1 MATSGKPATAK
12 TRLSFS
18 ALVGILVAIAVMSS
32 GKSDLAPLIGWD
44 TAALV
49 FILWVWQG
57 LKSMNAH
64 ETKQFAVREDP
75 GRTSTEILL
84 LGASLAS
91 LVAIVFLISQAG
103 NSSSVNRNSAVFL
116 SLVSVIVSWLVV
128 QTVHILKYAKLY
140 YDGTEG
146 GIDFNQVDPP
156 RYSDFAYLAF
166 TMGMTF
172 QVSDTALKTKEL
184 RQTALKHAMLSY
196 VFGTVIIATTINTIA
211 SLGK

>member
-1 MATSGKPATAK
+1 MAAKQPATANTK
-12 TRLSFS
+12 LLFS
-18 ALVGILVAIAVMSS
+18 AITGVVAAIVISS
-32 GKSDLAPLIGWD
+32 YGKGELAPLIGWD
-44 TAALV
+44 TAGLI
-49 FILWVWQG
+49 FIGWTWQS
-57 LKSMNAH
+57 LKSLNAH
-64 ETKQFAVREDP
+64 QTKQFALREDP

-91 LVAIVFLISQAG
+91 LAAIISLIAQAG
-103 NSSSVNRNSAVFL
+103 SNSVTRTAAVFI
-116 SLVSVIVSWLVV
+116 SLLSVIISWLVV
-128 QTVHILKYAKLY
+128 QTVHILKYAKLF

-146 GIDFNQVDPP
+146 GIDFNQTDPP

>member
-1 MATSGKPATAK
+1 MASDQPASAK
-12 TRLSFS
+12 LKLSI
-18 ALVGILVAIAVMSS
+18 AAVVGVIVAIAISSS
-32 GKSDLAPLIGWD
+32 GRGELAPLIGWD
-44 TAALV
+44 SAGLL
-49 FILWVWQG
+49 FIVWTWMS
-57 LKSMNAH
+57 LKSMTAQ
-64 ETKQFAVREDP
+64 ETKRFALREDP

-91 LVAIVFLISQAG
+91 LAAIVFLISQAG
-103 NSSSVNRNSAVFL
+103 SSNDLTRTGAVFI
-116 SLVSVIVSWLVV
+116 SLLSVIISWFVV
-128 QTVHILKYAKLY
+128 QTVHILKYAKLF

-146 GIDFNQVDPP
+146 GIDFNQSDPP

-184 RQTALKHAMLSY
+184 RKTALQHAMLSY